1 MKGSWVTRHFFGG
14 FIFATH
20 TPLQLLELSGRNS
33 HAGIIGPAA
42 FGTSYFALRPKP

>member
-1 MKGSWVTRHFFGG
+1 MKGSRIFRHFIGG
-14 FIFATH
+14 FIIAAH